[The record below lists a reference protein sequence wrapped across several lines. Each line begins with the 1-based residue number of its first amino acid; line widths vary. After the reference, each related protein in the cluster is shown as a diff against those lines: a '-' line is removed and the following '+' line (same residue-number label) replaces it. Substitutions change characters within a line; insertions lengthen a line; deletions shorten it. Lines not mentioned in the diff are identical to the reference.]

1 MIMQGRGGLWL
12 EIISSVYLLI
22 FDLLKVSL
30 VMNRVLDFKLELK
43 RVRLIIFMVLSI
55 LLLGLAYY
63 VNNNDFYTNLNLILC
78 LMLFL
83 IFQQDNKKS
92 TIFKTFLVY
101 VVISAIDAIVYNV
114 IRNIRILGENNH
126 ELWTSVLGTIVV
138 LVLTQVYR
146 KLVHQKLT
154 NANKGIS
161 ILSYCI
167 VFLGVIT
174 AMYPTFIADENLK
187 NSNFSLF
194 FSLMSFLVII
204 GSALL
209 IHFSKVNDEYRL
221 QEEINKEKEKLLTKY
236 YSDINKN
243 NIEIRRFR
251 HDYKNHIRSIK
262 YLINEE
268 KYDQLLEYIQEMDNT
283 VMFYSEKVVDV
294 GNEFVSAILS
304 DYIEKSRKAGI
315 TLSVSGII
323 PEQAKV
329 EDIDWSIILSNCI
342 NNAMEAVIKAEEG
355 NREIDINFSVLNN
368 KLFIEIC
375 NTIHEVPV
383 LSNGEM
389 KTTKPDSNS
398 HGFGIKNIKSSV
410 EKYHGNLSYQIVNNK
425 KVITKI
431 IMIF

>member
-1 MIMQGRGGLWL
+1 MQGRGGLWL